1 MGKATQNA
9 KSEFCNVEALDIF
22 IECLTKGSI
31 KLNGKQYAI
40 TSINNVASSDIDRDD
55 LYFMLSNPSFYSFD
69 FSKYDEHYNALV
81 INHILSKN
89 TQWIKENY
97 IDVLVNFHKNR
108 RGGTFTLTAVDDT
121 KSVCINISPIDI
133 YHYVTQLIANKIK
146 VKFIEI
152 LDGDIYS
159 EFVSNISYR
168 CIELLYRLTNGE
180 FINKQ
185 YAKQFIKVYMSII
198 SLKTDTKIIET
209 YSHVGFARTI
219 DVDVDGP
226 HLINSSVN
234 YKNETIFFRIH
245 TNEIIA
251 ISFANNKI
259 EFILNDGLF
268 PSTKQYIEELADRN
282 YISQLFISG
291 ECNILSKK
299 IVRDEPMNSF
309 FLFNAIHRLLEDY
322 FLFIRV
328 KDGWFSKYNTG
339 DIVLVDSQSDCDR
352 HWNDNEYA
360 IMGIRTD
367 NIGDVVHMSA
377 KEYLTRSEKF
387 SADRNITNEC
397 PFPTD
402 DLNKLLEKNYILVVL
417 TDGSRAW
424 VSDYSDDRDYYDE
437 PIDDISICIM
447 FGDGTF
453 EWISSFNIKEIEF
466 IQPRNISVEK

>member
-1 MGKATQNA
+1 MGKATQKV

-69 FSKYDEHYNALV
+69 FSKYNEHYNALV

-146 VKFIEI
+146 GKFIEI

-159 EFVSNISYR
+159 EFVQNIDPR
-168 CIELLYRLTNGE
+168 KIELLYRLTNGE
-180 FINKQ
+180 FINKP
-185 YAKQFIKVYMSII
+185 YAKDFIKIYMSII
-198 SLKTDTKIIET
+198 SLRTDTKIIET
-209 YSHVGFARTI
+209 YSYYGIACLI

-234 YKNETIFFRIH
+234 YKDEKLFFRISK
-245 TNEIIA
+245 TGEIIA

-259 EFILNDGLF
+259 EFILNESLF
-268 PSTKQYIEELADRN
+268 PSTKRDIEKLADKN
-282 YISQLFISG
+282 YISQLFTSG
-291 ECNILSKK
+291 ECNILLKK
-299 IVRDEPMNSF
+299 IVRDAPMNAF
-309 FLFNAIHRLLEDY
+309 FMFTAIHTLLEDY
-322 FLFIRV
+322 FLFITV
-328 KDGWFSKYNTG
+328 KNGWFTHQYNTG
-339 DIVLVDSQSDCDR
+339 DVILVDSRSDCDR
-352 HWNDNEYA
+352 NDYA
-360 IMGIRTD
+360 IMNLRTD

-377 KEYLTRSEKF
+377 KEYLTRSENF
-387 SADRNITNEC
+387 SADRRNATNEC
-397 PFPTD
+397 PIPTD
-402 DLNKLLEKNYILVVL
+402 DLNKLLEKNYISVVL

-424 VSDYSDDRDYYDE
+424 VSDYSDDRDYYEE

-466 IQPRNISVEK
+466 IQPRNILNN

>member
-1 MGKATQNA
+1 MGKATQKV

-146 VKFIEI
+146 GKFIEI

-159 EFVSNISYR
+159 EFVQNIDPR
-168 CIELLYRLTNGE
+168 KIELLYRLTNGE
-180 FINKQ
+180 FINKP
-185 YAKQFIKVYMSII
+185 YAKDFIKIYMSII
-198 SLKTDTKIIET
+198 SLRTDTKIIET
-209 YSHVGFARTI
+209 YSYYGIACLI

-234 YKNETIFFRIH
+234 YKDEKLFFRISK
-245 TNEIIA
+245 TGEIIA

-259 EFILNDGLF
+259 EFILNESLF
-268 PSTKQYIEELADRN
+268 PSTKRDIEKLADKN
-282 YISQLFISG
+282 YISQLFTSG
-291 ECNILSKK
+291 ECNILLKK
-299 IVRDEPMNSF
+299 IVRDAPMNAF
-309 FLFNAIHRLLEDY
+309 FMFTAIHTLLEDY
-322 FLFIRV
+322 FLFITV
-328 KDGWFSKYNTG
+328 KNGWFTHQYNTG
-339 DIVLVDSQSDCDR
+339 DVILVDSRSDCDR
-352 HWNDNEYA
+352 NDYA
-360 IMGIRTD
+360 IMNLRTD

-377 KEYLTRSEKF
+377 KEYLTRSENF
-387 SADRNITNEC
+387 SADRRNATNEC
-397 PFPTD
+397 PIPTD
-402 DLNKLLEKNYILVVL
+402 DLNKLLEKNYISVVL

-424 VSDYSDDRDYYDE
+424 VSDYSDDRDYYEE

-466 IQPRNISVEK
+466 IQPRNILNN

>member
-1 MGKATQNA
+1 MGKATQKV

-89 TQWIKENY
+89 TQWIRENY

-146 VKFIEI
+146 GKFIEI

-159 EFVSNISYR
+159 EFVQNIDPR
-168 CIELLYRLTNGE
+168 KIELLYRLTNGE
-180 FINKQ
+180 FINKP
-185 YAKQFIKVYMSII
+185 YAKDFIKIYMSII
-198 SLKTDTKIIET
+198 SLRTDTKIIET
-209 YSHVGFARTI
+209 YSYYGIACLI

-234 YKNETIFFRIH
+234 YKDEKLFFRISK
-245 TNEIIA
+245 TGEIIA

-259 EFILNDGLF
+259 EFILNESLF
-268 PSTKQYIEELADRN
+268 PSTKRDIEKLADKN
-282 YISQLFISG
+282 YISQLFTSG
-291 ECNILSKK
+291 ECNILLKK
-299 IVRDEPMNSF
+299 IVRDAPMNAF
-309 FLFNAIHRLLEDY
+309 FMFTAIHTLLEDY
-322 FLFIRV
+322 FLFITV
-328 KDGWFSKYNTG
+328 KNGWFTHQYNTG
-339 DIVLVDSQSDCDR
+339 DVILVDSRSDCDR
-352 HWNDNEYA
+352 NEYA
-360 IMGIRTD
+360 IMNLRTD

-377 KEYLTRSEKF
+377 KEYLTRSENF
-387 SADRNITNEC
+387 SADRRNATNEC
-397 PFPTD
+397 PIPTD
-402 DLNKLLEKNYILVVL
+402 DLNKLLEKNYISVVL

-424 VSDYSDDRDYYDE
+424 VSDYSDDRDYYEE

-466 IQPRNISVEK
+466 IQPRNILK

>member
-1 MGKATQNA
+1 MGKATQKV

-22 IECLTKGSI
+22 IECLTQGSI
-31 KLNGKQYAI
+31 KLNGKQCAI
-40 TSINNVASSDIDRDD
+40 TSLNNDASSDIDRDD

-89 TQWIKENY
+89 PQWIKENY

-146 VKFIEI
+146 AKFIEI

-159 EFVSNISYR
+159 EFVQNINPRS
-168 CIELLYRLTNGE
+168 IELLYRLTNGE
-180 FINKQ
+180 FINKS
-185 YAKQFIKVYMSII
+185 YAKDFIKIYMSII
-198 SLKTDTKIIET
+198 SLRTDTKIIET
-209 YSHVGFARTI
+209 YSHYGIACTI

-226 HLINSSVN
+226 HLINSSIN
-234 YKNETIFFRIH
+234 YKDEKLFFRISK
-245 TNEIIA
+245 TGEIIA

-259 EFILNDGLF
+259 EFILNESLF
-268 PSTKQYIEELADRN
+268 PSTKRDIEKLADRN
-282 YISQLFISG
+282 YISQLFTSG
-291 ECNILSKK
+291 ECNIFFKK
-299 IVRDEPMNSF
+299 VVRDAPMNSF
-309 FLFNAIHRLLEDY
+309 FMFNAIHTLLEDY
-322 FLFIRV
+322 FLFITV
-328 KDGWFSKYNTG
+328 KNGWCTHQYNTG
-339 DIVLVDSQSDCDR
+339 DVILVDSPGDCD
-352 HWNDNEYA
+352 HNENA
-360 IMGIRTD
+360 IMNIRTD

-377 KEYLTRSEKF
+377 KEYLTRSENF

-397 PFPTD
+397 PIPTD
-402 DLNKLLEKNYILVVL
+402 DLNKLLEKNYISVVL

-424 VSDYSDDRDYYDE
+424 VSDYSDDRDYYEE
-437 PIDDISICIM
+437 PIDDISICLM